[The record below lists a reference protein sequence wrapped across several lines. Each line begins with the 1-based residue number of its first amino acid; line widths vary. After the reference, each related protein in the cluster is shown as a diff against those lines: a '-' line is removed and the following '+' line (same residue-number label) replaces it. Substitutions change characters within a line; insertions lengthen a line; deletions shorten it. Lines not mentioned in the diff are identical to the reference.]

1 MVKMSTPREPK
12 RQTKLQTRIML
23 WTLGL
28 SLLLGVFQIVL
39 TSRMT
44 TENVPASIEMEII
57 RPTMQS
63 GEVLQQ
69 NNQVD
74 SNQTGL
80 RSELETLVQKQ
91 MRVISITSLIS
102 LLIVGGLGSLFVSMQ
117 ISKPLTQLSNQ
128 ISSINANSL
137 ETRLSIDGSEDEV
150 GHMAREINKT
160 LDRLER
166 SFRSQEQFVLDAA
179 HELRT
184 PVTTL
189 LIQNEILQSKTNNQE
204 NIPVDLLSTQKNN
217 LIRMED
223 IVEDLLLLAK
233 GERQTVK
240 ENIDLTELVAEV
252 CLDLTWLAR
261 KQKINI
267 DFKPDE
273 TFIVSADPTIID
285 RMVRN
290 LIINAIQYNKEEG
303 RVSIQLSQSND
314 QISLQIQDT
323 GIGISESELPF
334 IFDRFYRGDPSR
346 SRKTGGTGLGL
357 AIVKHIVATCGA
369 EIFVE
374 SEVGAGS
381 TFTITFPND
390 IQK

>member
-1 MVKMSTPREPK
+1 MMKKSTPREPK
-12 RQTKLQTRIML
+12 RQTKLQTKIML

-28 SLLLGVFQIVL
+28 SLLLGGFQIVL
-39 TSRMT
+39 ISRMT

-63 GEVLQQ
+63 EEALRQ
-69 NNQVD
+69 NNQVAT
-74 SNQTGL
+74 NQTGL
-80 RSELETLVQKQ
+80 RSELEKLVQKQ

-102 LLIVGGLGSLFVSMQ
+102 LLVVGGLGSLFVSKQ
-117 ISKPLTQLSNQ
+117 VSKPLTQLSNQ

-137 ETRLSIDGSEDEV
+137 ETRLSMEGSEDEV
-150 GHMAREINKT
+150 GHMAWEINKT

-189 LIQNEILQSKTNNQE
+189 LIQNEALQSKTNNQE
-204 NIPVDLLSTQKNN
+204 KIPVDLLATQKNN

-233 GERQTVK
+233 GERQAVK
-240 ENIDLTELVAEV
+240 ENINLTELVAEV

-261 KQKINI
+261 KQKVIL
-267 DFKPDE
+267 DFQPDE
-273 TFIVSADPTIID
+273 ACIVSANPIMID
-285 RMVRN
+285 RMARN
-290 LIINAIQYNKEEG
+290 LIINAIQYNREGG
-303 RVSIQLSQSND
+303 RVSIQLSQRNN

-357 AIVKHIVATCGA
+357 AIVKHIVETCSA
-369 EIFVE
+369 EIYVE
-374 SEVGAGS
+374 SEVGTGS
-381 TFTITFPND
+381 TFTIIFLNE
-390 IQK
+390 I